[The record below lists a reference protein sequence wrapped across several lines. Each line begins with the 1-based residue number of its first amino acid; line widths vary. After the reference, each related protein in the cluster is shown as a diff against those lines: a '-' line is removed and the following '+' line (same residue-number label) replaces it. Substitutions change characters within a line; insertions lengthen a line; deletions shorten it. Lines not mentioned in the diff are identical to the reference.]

1 LALGKTLHGEGESAM
16 ATSRHSVLAN
26 LGMARKLGLGFALV
40 LLLTVAVAAIGIAAL
55 HSVGQRFDGLSQ
67 LGQFN
72 TDLLRLRQHEQAF
85 ALRSDIKEAEALRS
99 GLQSLA
105 ERARSLPAL
114 AAAEADLAAYGQ
126 AFEAFVEAVQA
137 KELALDM
144 ASWSVSSVANNLDV
158 LQAGLA
164 DDATYTLKQS
174 QGQQGG
180 EFLEQAGQ
188 VAQVSR
194 LMLQA
199 MDEARV
205 RLDKSRKGEEGE
217 QGRIAQTVEA
227 AQLVEQ
233 LKAGV
238 SDAGYQSVLGEVA
251 GHIAS
256 FSDKLN
262 EYTDLLGK
270 EQGIK
275 AQLQARAEQV
285 TGRVDQAYAVDQQ
298 AMQAELSR
306 NSLAIALA
314 TALALLVGILAAWLI
329 TRAVVGP
336 LKRVI
341 GRAQRIAAGE
351 LRLESE
357 AARNDEVGQLM
368 QAMQQ
373 MAAGLSGVVSG
384 LQQGIEQLAGSAQ
397 ALSAVTEQTNREVG
411 SQKEETEQVATAMQ
425 QMTATVHD
433 VARNAEEAAQAAQAA
448 DDKVDAGQRVV
459 RQSMQRIEQLAT
471 AADTASAGIDSLSA
485 EIHTIGDVLAVIKSV
500 AEQTNLLAL
509 NAAIEAARAGEQGR
523 GFAVVADEVRA
534 LARRTRQSTEEI
546 ERLVA
551 SLRGNA
557 QQSVAQI
564 RGSTELVR
572 LAVADALQTESA
584 LGSIALAVSQI
595 QQMNQQIAAA
605 AEQQSS
611 VAEEINRSVTQI
623 RGSADQA
630 ALAMQDNARSSI
642 ELAQLG
648 SDLKGMVGHFRL

>member
-1 LALGKTLHGEGESAM
+1 MAVTKHG
-16 ATSRHSVLAN
+16 VLAN

-40 LLLTVAVAAIGIAAL
+40 LLLTLLVAAIGVYAL
-55 HSVGQRFDGLSQ
+55 FSVGQRFDGLRQ
-67 LGQFN
+67 MAQFN

-85 ALRSDIKEAEALRS
+85 ALRSDITEADTLRT
-99 GLQSLA
+99 GLQGLV
-105 ERARSLPAL
+105 ERARGLPGL
-114 AAAEADLAAYGQ
+114 ASTEDELGAYGQ
-126 AFEAFVEAVQA
+126 AFDQFVQAVQG

-164 DDATYTLKQS
+164 DDGTYTLKQS

-205 RLDKSRKGEEGE
+205 RLEQSRKGGE
-217 QGRIAQTVEA
+217 VGQGRIAQTVEA
-227 AQLVEQ
+227 ASLVEQ
-233 LKAGV
+233 LKGAV

-262 EYTDLLGK
+262 EYTDLLAQ

-285 TGRVDQAYAVDQQ
+285 TARVDQAYSAQEQ
-298 AMQAELSR
+298 AMQAELAR
-306 NSLAIALA
+306 NAVAIAAA
-314 TALALLVGILAAWLI
+314 TALALLVGVLAAWLI
-329 TRAVVGP
+329 TRAVVAP

-341 GRAQRIAAGE
+341 IRARRIAAGE
-351 LRLESE
+351 LAIE
-357 AARNDEVGQLM
+357 AEAPRKDEVGQLL

-373 MAAGLSGVVSG
+373 MAEGLSGVVSG
-384 LQQGIEQLAGSAQ
+384 LQQGIEQLAGNAQ

-411 SQKEETEQVATAMQ
+411 SQKDETEQVATAMQ

-433 VARNAEEAAQAAQAA
+433 VARNAEQAAEAAQAA
-448 DDKVDAGQRVV
+448 DDKVESGQQVV
-459 RQSMQRIEQLAT
+459 RQSMQRIEQLA
-471 AADTASAGIDSLSA
+471 AAAETASCGIDSLSA
-485 EIHTIGDVLAVIKSV
+485 EIHTIGDVLEVIKSV

-557 QQSVAQI
+557 QQSVTQI

-584 LGSIALAVSQI
+584 LGSIAAAVSLI

-611 VAEEINRSVTQI
+611 VAEEISRSVTQI

-630 ALAMQDNARSSI
+630 ALAMEDNARSSV
-642 ELAQLG
+642 ELARLG
-648 SDLKGMVGHFRL
+648 DDLKGMVGHFRL

>member
-1 LALGKTLHGEGESAM
+1 MAVTKHG
-16 ATSRHSVLAN
+16 VLAN

-40 LLLTVAVAAIGIAAL
+40 LLLTLAVAAIGVFAL
-55 HSVGQRFDGLSQ
+55 YSVGQRFDGLRQ
-67 LGQFN
+67 MTQFN
-72 TDLLRLRQHEQAF
+72 TDLLRLRQLEQGF
-85 ALRSDIKEAEALRS
+85 ALRSDSEDAEALRT
-99 GLQSLA
+99 GLQVLI
-105 ERARSLPAL
+105 ERARGVAQLSAS
-114 AAAEADLAAYGQ
+114 EADLTAYGQ
-126 AFEAFVEAVQA
+126 AFDTFVEAVQA

-164 DDATYTLKQS
+164 DDGSYTLKQS

-180 EFLEQAGQ
+180 EFLEQAAQ

-205 RLDKSRKGEEGE
+205 RLEQGRKGEEAVN

-227 AQLVEQ
+227 ASLVEQ
-233 LKAGV
+233 LKTSV
-238 SDAGYQSVLGEVA
+238 SDSGYQSVLGEVA

-256 FSDKLN
+256 FGEKLN
-262 EYTDLLGK
+262 EYTDLLAQ
-270 EQGIK
+270 EQGLK
-275 AQLQARAEQV
+275 AQLQARADQV
-285 TGRVDQAYAVDQQ
+285 TARVDQAYSNQQQ
-298 AMQAELSR
+298 AMQGELKR
-306 NSLAIALA
+306 NALAIVLA
-314 TALALLVGILAAWLI
+314 TALALLAGVAAAWLI

-341 GRAQRIAAGE
+341 TRAQRIAAGD
-351 LRLESE
+351 LGMQAE
-357 AARNDEVGQLM
+357 APRRDEVGQLL

-373 MAAGLSGVVSG
+373 MAAGLSGMVSG

-397 ALSAVTEQTNREVG
+397 SLSSVTEQTNREVG

-448 DDKVDAGQRVV
+448 DDKVESGQQVV
-459 RQSMQRIEQLAT
+459 RQSMQRIEQLA
-471 AADTASAGIDSLSA
+471 AAAETASAGIESLSA
-485 EIHTIGDVLAVIKSV
+485 EIHTIGDVLEVIKSV

-572 LAVADALQTESA
+572 LAVADALHTESA
-584 LGSIALAVSQI
+584 LGSIATAVSLI

-611 VAEEINRSVTQI
+611 VAEEISRSVTQI

-630 ALAMQDNARSSI
+630 ALAMRDNAQSSVQ
-642 ELAQLG
+642 LAQLG
-648 SDLKGMVGHFRL
+648 EELKGMVGHFRL

>member
-1 LALGKTLHGEGESAM
+1 MGASKHG
-16 ATSRHSVLAN
+16 VLAN

-40 LLLTVAVAAIGIAAL
+40 LLLTLAVAAIGVAAL
-55 HSVGQRFDGLSQ
+55 HSVGQRFDSLRQ
-67 LGQFN
+67 LAQFN
-72 TDLLRLRQHEQAF
+72 TDLLRLREHEQAF
-85 ALRSDIKEAEALRS
+85 ALRSDMKEADALRV
-99 GLQSLA
+99 GLQGLV
-105 ERARSLPAL
+105 ERAQGLPAL
-114 AAAEADLAAYGQ
+114 AAAQTDLAAYGQ

-144 ASWSVSSVANNLDV
+144 ASWSVSNVSNNLDV

-164 DDATYTLKQS
+164 DDGAYTLKQS

-180 EFLEQAGQ
+180 EFLEQAAQ

-205 RLDKSRKGEEGE
+205 RLDKSRKGEEDVSQE
-217 QGRIAQTVEA
+217 RIAQTVEA
-227 AQLVEQ
+227 AGLVSQLQGAV
-233 LKAGV
+233 G
-238 SDAGYQSVLGEVA
+238 DAGYQSVLGEVA
-251 GHIAS
+251 GHIGS
-256 FSDKLN
+256 FSEKLN
-262 EYTDLLGK
+262 EYTDQLVR
-270 EQGIK
+270 EQGLK
-275 AQLQARAEQV
+275 AQLQASAERV
-285 TGRVDQAYAVDQQ
+285 TERVDQAYLGQEQ
-298 AMQAELSR
+298 ALQGELQR
-306 NSLAIALA
+306 NTLAIGLA
-314 TALALLVGILAAWLI
+314 TALALLVGVLAAWLI

-336 LKRVI
+336 LKHVI
-341 GRAQRIAAGE
+341 ARAQRIAAGE
-351 LRLESE
+351 LGFDAQAPR
-357 AARNDEVGQLM
+357 RDEVGQLM

-373 MAAGLSGVVSG
+373 MAAGLSGIVSG

-397 ALSAVTEQTNREVG
+397 ALSTVTEQTNREVG

-448 DDKVDAGQRVV
+448 DEKVDSGQQVV
-459 RQSMQRIEQLAT
+459 RQSMQRIEQLAS
-471 AADTASAGIDSLSA
+471 AAEAASAGIDSLSA
-485 EIHTIGDVLAVIKSV
+485 EIHTIGDVLEVIKSV

-534 LARRTRQSTEEI
+534 LARRTRQSTEQI
-546 ERLVA
+546 ETLVA

-584 LGSIALAVSQI
+584 LGSIAAAVSLI

-611 VAEEINRSVTQI
+611 VAEEISRSVTQI

-630 ALAMQDNARSSI
+630 ALAMQDNARSSV

-648 SDLKGMVGHFRL
+648 TDLKGMVGHFRI

>member
-1 LALGKTLHGEGESAM
+1 MGATRHG
-16 ATSRHSVLAN
+16 VLAN
-26 LGMARKLGLGFALV
+26 LGMARKMGLGFALV
-40 LLLTVAVAAIGIAAL
+40 LLLTVAVAAIGIVAL
-55 HSVGQRFDGLSQ
+55 HSVGQRFDGLRS
-67 LGQFN
+67 LAQFN

-85 ALRSDIKEAEALRS
+85 ALRSDIKEAEALRA
-99 GLQSLA
+99 GLKNLT

-114 AAAEADLAAYGQ
+114 AAAQDELSAYGQ
-126 AFEAFVEAVQA
+126 AFEAFVEVVQA

-158 LQAGLA
+158 LQSGLA
-164 DDATYTLKQS
+164 DDGTYTLKQS

-180 EFLEQAGQ
+180 EFLEQAAQ
-188 VAQVSR
+188 VSQVSR

-205 RLDKSRKGEEGE
+205 RLDKSRKGEEE
-217 QGRIAQTVEA
+217 VDQGRIAQTVEA
-227 AQLVEQ
+227 ASTVEQ
-233 LKAGV
+233 LRGSV

-251 GHIAS
+251 GHIGS
-256 FSDKLN
+256 FSEKLN
-262 EYTDLLGK
+262 EYTDLLTK

-275 AQLQARAEQV
+275 AQLQARAAQV
-285 TGRVDQAYAVDQQ
+285 TGLVDQAYVGQEQ
-298 AMQAELSR
+298 AMQGELSR

-314 TALALLVGILAAWLI
+314 TGLALLVGILAAWLI

-351 LRLESE
+351 LSLEEE
-357 AARNDEVGQLM
+357 AGRRDEVGQLM

-433 VARNAEEAAQAAQAA
+433 VARNAEEAAQAAQSA
-448 DDKVDAGQRVV
+448 DDKVGSGQQVV
-459 RQSMQRIEQLAT
+459 RQSMQRIEQLA
-471 AADTASAGIDSLSA
+471 AAAETASAGIDSLSA
-485 EIHTIGDVLAVIKSV
+485 EIHTIGDVLEVIKSV

-584 LGSIALAVSQI
+584 LGSIAVAVSLI

-611 VAEEINRSVTQI
+611 VAEEISRSVTQI

-648 SDLKGMVGHFRL
+648 NDLKGMVGHFRL

>member
-1 LALGKTLHGEGESAM
+1 MMAPTKHG
-16 ATSRHSVLAN
+16 VLAN
-26 LGMARKLGLGFALV
+26 LGMARKLALGFALV
-40 LLLTVAVAAIGIAAL
+40 LLLTLLVAVIGVYAL
-55 HSVGQRFDGLSQ
+55 SSVGQRFEGLRQ
-67 LGQFN
+67 MAQFN
-72 TDLLRLRQHEQAF
+72 TDLSRLRQHEQAF
-85 ALRSDIKEAEALRS
+85 ALRSDIKEADALRE
-99 GLQSLA
+99 GLQALL
-105 ERARSLPAL
+105 ERARGVPAL
-114 AAAEADLAAYGQ
+114 ASAESDLTAYGQ
-126 AFEAFVEAVQA
+126 AFDQFVQAVQA

-144 ASWSVSSVANNLDV
+144 ASWSVSSVANTLDV

-164 DDATYTLKQS
+164 DDGTYTLKQS

-205 RLDKSRKGEEGE
+205 RLEQSRKGDEAVG

-227 AQLVEQ
+227 ASLVEQ
-233 LKAGV
+233 LKGAI

-262 EYTDLLGK
+262 EYTDLLGQ
-270 EQGIK
+270 ERGIK
-275 AQLQARAEQV
+275 DRLQASAGQV
-285 TGRVDQAYAVDQQ
+285 TARVEQAYTAQEQ
-298 AMQAELSR
+298 AMQAELAR
-306 NSLAIALA
+306 NAVAIAAA
-314 TALALLVGILAAWLI
+314 TALALLVGVLAAWLI
-329 TRAVVGP
+329 TRAVVAP

-341 GRAQRIAAGE
+341 ARARRIAAGE
-351 LRLESE
+351 LASE
-357 AARNDEVGQLM
+357 VQAPRSDEVGQLL
-368 QAMQQ
+368 QAMEQ
-373 MAAGLSGVVSG
+373 MAEGLSGVVSG

-411 SQKEETEQVATAMQ
+411 SQKDETEQVATAMQ

-433 VARNAEEAAQAAQAA
+433 VARNAEQAAQAAQAA
-448 DDKVDAGQRVV
+448 DDKVGSGQQVV
-459 RQSMQRIEQLAT
+459 RQSMQRIEQLA
-471 AADTASAGIDSLSA
+471 AAAETASSGIDSLSA
-485 EIHTIGDVLAVIKSV
+485 EIHTIGDVLEVIKSV

-572 LAVADALQTESA
+572 LAVADALHTESA
-584 LGSIALAVSQI
+584 LGSIAAAVSLI

-611 VAEEINRSVTQI
+611 VAEEISRSVTQI

-630 ALAMQDNARSSI
+630 ALAMEDNARSSV
-642 ELAQLG
+642 ELAGLAD
-648 SDLKGMVGHFRL
+648 DLKGVVGHFRL

>member
-1 LALGKTLHGEGESAM
+1 MTATKHG
-16 ATSRHSVLAN
+16 VLAN

-40 LLLTVAVAAIGIAAL
+40 LLLTLVVAAIGVYAL
-55 HSVGQRFDGLSQ
+55 GNVGQRFEGLRQ
-67 LGQFN
+67 MAQFN
-72 TDLLRLRQHEQAF
+72 TDLLKLRQHEQAF
-85 ALRSDIKEAEALRS
+85 ALRSDIKEADALRA
-99 GLQSLA
+99 GLQGLL
-105 ERARSLPAL
+105 ERARAVPAL
-114 AAAEADLAAYGQ
+114 SWAEADLNAYGQ
-126 AFEAFVEAVQA
+126 AFDQFVQAVQA

-164 DDATYTLKQS
+164 DDGTYTLKQS

-205 RLDKSRKGEEGE
+205 RLEQSRKGGE
-217 QGRIAQTVEA
+217 AVAEGRIAQTVEA
-227 AQLVEQ
+227 AGLVEQ
-233 LKAGV
+233 LKSAV
-238 SDAGYQSVLGEVA
+238 TDAGYQSVLGEVA

-256 FSDKLN
+256 FSEKLN
-262 EYTDLLGK
+262 EYTDLLGQ
-270 EQGIK
+270 ERGIK
-275 AQLQARAEQV
+275 DQLQARAEQV
-285 TGRVDQAYAVDQQ
+285 TTRVDQAYVAQEQ
-298 AMQAELSR
+298 AMQAELAR
-306 NSLAIALA
+306 NTVAIAAA
-314 TALALLVGILAAWLI
+314 TALALLVGVLAAWLI
-329 TRAVVGP
+329 TRAVVAP

-341 GRAQRIAAGE
+341 SRARRIAAGE
-351 LRLESE
+351 LGIE
-357 AARNDEVGQLM
+357 AEPPRADEVGQLL

-373 MAAGLSGVVSG
+373 MAEGLSGIVSG
-384 LQQGIEQLAGSAQ
+384 LQQGIDQLAGSAQ

-411 SQKEETEQVATAMQ
+411 SQKDETEQVATAMQ

-433 VARNAEEAAQAAQAA
+433 VARNAEQAAQAAQDA
-448 DDKVDAGQRVV
+448 DDKVESGQQVV
-459 RQSMQRIEQLAT
+459 RQSMLRIEQLAV
-471 AADTASAGIDSLSA
+471 AAETASSGIDSLSA
-485 EIHTIGDVLAVIKSV
+485 EIHTIGDVLEVIKSV

-534 LARRTRQSTEEI
+534 LARRTQQSTEEI

-557 QQSVAQI
+557 QQSVTQI

-572 LAVADALQTESA
+572 LAVADTLQTESA
-584 LGSIALAVSQI
+584 LGSIAAAVSLI

-611 VAEEINRSVTQI
+611 VAEEISRSVTQI

-630 ALAMQDNARSSI
+630 ALAMEDNARSSV